1 MSNNSVFLL
10 TRANATQKKED
21 ITSIRAIDSSMPCK
35 YAVSLS
41 GLGCSLNADI
51 WDKNIQTQ
59 INVVKINEAYY
70 TFCPINKI
78 NLVHSSTMNLGN
90 FFSRFIVLGFCNNCV
105 DL

>member
-10 TRANATQKKED
+10 THANAAQKKD

-51 WDKNIQTQ
+51 RDKNIQTQ
-59 INVVKINEAYY
+59 INVVKINEAY

-90 FFSRFIVLGFCNNCV
+90 FFL